1 MLIFS
6 RLPLTKHFKT
16 QPMVR
21 RHSLKGEYL
30 VKLLGF
36 HQDKKAFLHRR
47 NWWCLEENHKLIS
60 HKEPVLGASSTDSI
74 SCPWPISDFSSILH
88 IFSYCSWGSML
99 GKEYIKAV
107 YCNPDYLTYM
117 QRTSCEMSD
126 WIKQKLKS
134 RLQGEMSITSDVQRT
149 LPL

>member
-1 MLIFS
+1 MAVSTSYVMFVLGPLSAKRVWPELCFSEWHVWLCSMFKVKNIIVLLWVFCFFFWGGDWLKLMLIFS

-16 QPMVR
+16 QPVVR
-21 RHSLKGEYL
+21 WHSLKGEYL

-74 SCPWPISDFSSILH
+74 SCP
-88 IFSYCSWGSML
+88 
-99 GKEYIKAV
+99 
-107 YCNPDYLTYM
+107 
-117 QRTSCEMSD
+117 
-126 WIKQKLKS
+126 
-134 RLQGEMSITSDVQRT
+134 
-149 LPL
+149 